1 MPIFK
6 NEWISLGL
14 VQEKK
19 KTLILRHRRSETK
32 YLVIMKSTGVGQ
44 ACFATAKVFPTA
56 QSLGTFCL
64 TFKQVALQTP
74 LNQRHS

>member
-1 MPIFK
+1 MDFIG
-6 NEWISLGL
+6 ISSG
-14 VQEKK
+14 ER